1 MKTIKRS
8 HIAAM
13 VVILSGIIFTFVLA
27 ATAADHPVEQR
38 VANQQKRIDES
49 VKSKDLTQAEGKILK
64 DNLNYIK
71 QEEAR
76 LKADGRLGTKE
87 SERLDQLLE
96 QNGSMIRDK
105 KSNPVKSLAPAPAA
119 AATAVPAKPAAPS
132 PTPAKPAAASTAPV
146 PAPVPGSKAV
156 DERFERQEKRIADG
170 MKAGKLTQAE
180 ASALRDNLSYIKAE
194 ETRLKADGKLNA
206 QEKERLDKMLDQNSK
221 MIEDK
226 KSNPVKVLKESR
238 LQDKLEDQQGKID
251 KAVASKALTKDEA
264 KIVQDNLNK
273 IKAEEARLT
282 KEKKFTTEDKTRLD
296 KMLDQNNDMI
306 QDKKKNPVKKL

>member
-1 MKTIKRS
+1 MKKIKGS

-38 VANQQKRIDES
+38 VANQQKRIDEA

-71 QEEAR
+71 QEETR
-76 LKADGRLGTKE
+76 LKTDGRLGTKE
-87 SERLDQLLE
+87 SERLDNLLE
-96 QNGSMIRDK
+96 QNGGMIRDK

-146 PAPVPGSKAV
+146 PGSKAV

-180 ASALRDNLSYIKAE
+180 AGALRDNLRYIKAE
-194 ETRLKADGKLNA
+194 ESRLKADGKLNA
-206 QEKERLDKMLDQNSK
+206 QEKERLEKMLDQNSK

-282 KEKKFTTEDKTRLD
+282 KEKKFTTEDRTRLD

>member
-1 MKTIKRS
+1 MKKIKGS

-38 VANQQKRIDES
+38 VANQQKRIDEA

-71 QEEAR
+71 QEETR
-76 LKADGRLGTKE
+76 LKSDGRLGTKE
-87 SERLDQLLE
+87 SERLDNLLE
-96 QNGSMIRDK
+96 QNGGMIRDK

-146 PAPVPGSKAV
+146 PGPVPRSKAV

-180 ASALRDNLSYIKAE
+180 ASALKDNLSYIKAE
-194 ETRLKADGKLNA
+194 EARLKADGKLNDK
-206 QEKERLDKMLDQNSK
+206 EKDRLNKKLDQNSK

-226 KSNPVKVLKESR
+226 KNNPVKALK
-238 LQDKLEDQQGKID
+238 D
-251 KAVASKALTKDEA
+251 
-264 KIVQDNLNK
+264 
-273 IKAEEARLT
+273 
-282 KEKKFTTEDKTRLD
+282 
-296 KMLDQNNDMI
+296 
-306 QDKKKNPVKKL
+306 

>member
-1 MKTIKRS
+1 MKKIKGS

-13 VVILSGIIFTFVLA
+13 VVILSGIIFTVVLA

-38 VANQQKRIDES
+38 VANQQKRIDEA

-71 QEEAR
+71 QEETR
-76 LKADGRLGTKE
+76 LKTDGRLGTKE
-87 SERLDQLLE
+87 SERLDNLLE
-96 QNGSMIRDK
+96 QNGGMIRDK

-146 PAPVPGSKAV
+146 PGSKAV
-156 DERFERQEKRIADG
+156 DERFERQDKRIADG

-180 ASALRDNLSYIKAE
+180 AGALRDNLRYIKAE
-194 ETRLKADGKLNA
+194 ESRLKADGKLNA
-206 QEKERLDKMLDQNSK
+206 QEKERLEKMLDQNSK

-282 KEKKFTTEDKTRLD
+282 KEKKFTTEDRTRLD
-296 KMLDQNNDMI
+296 EMLDQNNDMI

>member
-1 MKTIKRS
+1 MKKIKRS
-8 HIAAM
+8 RIAAIGI
-13 VVILSGIIFTFVLA
+13 ILSGILFTFVLA

-38 VANQQKRIDES
+38 VANQQKRIDEA
-49 VKSKDLTQAEGKILK
+49 VKSKDLTQAEANILK
-64 DNLNYIK
+64 NNLNYVK

-76 LKADGRLGTKE
+76 LKAAGKLNDKEQERLGKM
-87 SERLDQLLE
+87 LE
-96 QNGSMIRDK
+96 DNGSMIRDK
-105 KSNPVKSLAPAPAA
+105 KANPVKSLAPAPAA
-119 AATAVPAKPAAPS
+119 APAKPATTSPAPAKPAAV
-132 PTPAKPAAASTAPV
+132 STAPG
-146 PAPVPGSKAV
+146 PGPVSGAKAV
-156 DERFERQEKRIADG
+156 DDRFERQEKRIADG
-170 MKAGKLTQAE
+170 VKSGKLTQSE
-180 ASALRDNLSYIKAE
+180 ASALRENLNYIKAE
-194 ETRLKADGKLNA
+194 EVRLQADGKLNA
-206 QEKERLDKMLDQNSK
+206 QEKERLNKKLDQNSK

-282 KEKKFTTEDKTRLD
+282 KEKKFTTEDRTRLD

>member
-1 MKTIKRS
+1 MKKIKGS

-13 VVILSGIIFTFVLA
+13 VVILSGIIFTVVLA

-38 VANQQKRIDES
+38 VANQQKRIDEA

-71 QEEAR
+71 QEETR
-76 LKADGRLGTKE
+76 LKTDGRLGTKE
-87 SERLDQLLE
+87 SERLDNLLE
-96 QNGSMIRDK
+96 QNGGMIRDK

-146 PAPVPGSKAV
+146 PGSKAV

-180 ASALRDNLSYIKAE
+180 AGALRDNLRYIKAE
-194 ETRLKADGKLNA
+194 ESRLKADGKLNA
-206 QEKERLDKMLDQNSK
+206 QEKERLEKMLDQNSK

-282 KEKKFTTEDKTRLD
+282 KEKKFTTEDRTRLD

>member
-1 MKTIKRS
+1 MKTIKGS

-105 KSNPVKSLAPAPAA
+105 KANPVKSLAPAPAA
-119 AATAVPAKPAAPS
+119 AAAPAKQATTSPA
-132 PTPAKPAAASTAPV
+132 PAKPAAASTAPV
-146 PAPVPGSKAV
+146 PGPVPGSKAV

-282 KEKKFTTEDKTRLD
+282 KEKKFTTEDRTRLD

>member
-1 MKTIKRS
+1 MEKIKKS
-8 HIAAM
+8 YFAAM

-38 VANQQKRIDES
+38 VANQQKRIDEA

-119 AATAVPAKPAAPS
+119 AAAPAKQATTSPA
-132 PTPAKPAAASTAPV
+132 PAKPAAASTAPV
-146 PAPVPGSKAV
+146 PGPVPGSKAV

-170 MKAGKLTQAE
+170 VKSGKLTKAE
-180 ASALRDNLSYIKAE
+180 ANALKDNLSYIKAE
-194 ETRLKADGKLNA
+194 EARLKADGKLNDK
-206 QEKERLDKMLDQNSK
+206 EKDRLNKKLDQNSK

-226 KSNPVKVLKESR
+226 KNNPVKALK
-238 LQDKLEDQQGKID
+238 D
-251 KAVASKALTKDEA
+251 
-264 KIVQDNLNK
+264 
-273 IKAEEARLT
+273 
-282 KEKKFTTEDKTRLD
+282 
-296 KMLDQNNDMI
+296 
-306 QDKKKNPVKKL
+306 